1 MNLSNKNVL
10 NRVKDIFS
18 LIDKANSIDD
28 LEKIQNE
35 FSPKEIKDNF
45 PSGKY
50 PKLKFSLSNEDI
62 EQLKT
67 DGILNQDGTISKLC
81 ADADKLKKNLTPL
94 EKLLYSVL
102 WKNGDLGKEKHITDG
117 ILENRDSKYIKG
129 ETGLVFYYF
138 GQHLKDKKKPIIDQH
153 VIRAFKLYQALNDGV
168 EDIDKILKMD
178 TLNSKDKDTCLS
190 YIKWQNEHKLKAS
203 NPIEFTYHLDRLLFG
218 LGKSLKKTVS
228 SKATFEAIP
237 P

>member
-1 MNLSNKNVL
+1 MSNMEDVL
-10 NRVKDIFS
+10 TRVKKIFDLIEAATS
-18 LIDKANSIDD
+18 IDKLN
-28 LEKIQNE
+28 EIQNQFTIE
-35 FSPKEIKDNF
+35 EMKKNF
-45 PSGKY
+45 PSEKY
-50 PKLKFSLSNEDI
+50 PQLRLSLSNDDI

-67 DGILNQDGTISKLC
+67 DGFLDEDGSISKKC
-81 ADADKLKKNLTPL
+81 ANGIELKKTLTPL

-102 WKNGDLGKEKHITDG
+102 WKNGDLGKEKHISDG
-117 ILENRDSKYIKG
+117 VLENRDSKYIKG

-178 TLNSKDKDTCLS
+178 TLNAKDKDTCLS
-190 YIKWQNEHKLKAS
+190 YIKWQNEHKLKES

-218 LGKSLKKTVS
+218 LGKTLKKTVS

>member
-1 MNLSNKNVL
+1 MEDVL
-10 NRVKDIFS
+10 TRVKKIFDLIEAATS
-18 LIDKANSIDD
+18 IDKLN
-28 LEKIQNE
+28 EIQNQFTIE
-35 FSPKEIKDNF
+35 EMKKNF
-45 PSGKY
+45 PSEKY
-50 PKLKFSLSNEDI
+50 PQLRLSLSNDDI

-67 DGILNQDGTISKLC
+67 DGFLDEDGSISKKC
-81 ADADKLKKNLTPL
+81 ANGIELKKTLTPL

-102 WKNGDLGKEKHITDG
+102 WKNGDLGKEKHISDG
-117 ILENRDSKYIKG
+117 VLENRDSKYIKG